1 MATVG
6 GVAGRVPVTPQTG
19 SMGKPPL
26 PRRVWDFALRNEEK
40 AWRSS
45 AWIAVLLP
53 LAALVFAVSVLAVK
67 AWPAIR
73 STAGTSSTGETGR
86 TATATALPCTPT
98 VWRIPRGRSSV
109 PGPSSGGRSCSSLIA
124 VVIAVPLS
132 IGAAF
137 ALTERMPTWIS
148 KPLGFTIE
156 ILAGIP
162 SVVIGLWGILTFGPW
177 LAKNVFP
184 VIANNVPDVPVLRYF
199 KQPVGGGE
207 GLLRRASCSPS

>member
-1 MATVG
+1 M
-6 GVAGRVPVTPQTG
+6 
-19 SMGKPPL
+19 
-26 PRRVWDFALRNEEK
+26 
-40 AWRSS
+40 
-45 AWIAVLLP
+45 
-53 LAALVFAVSVLAVK
+53 
-67 AWPAIR
+67 
-73 STAGTSSTGETGR
+73 
-86 TATATALPCTPT
+86 
-98 VWRIPRGRSSV
+98 
-109 PGPSSGGRSCSSLIA
+109 
-124 VVIAVPLS
+124 PLS

-199 KQPVGGGE
+199 KQPRRRRRGPPGGGH
-207 GLLRRASCSPS
+207 RAGPHDRPHHRLDHP